1 MLLADSGNLAVMTLL
16 ELSAAFDSVDH
27 TTLLRQLQTSY
38 GLCGT
43 VLNWFTSYLT
53 GRMQYVPTMAS
64 SSASCADRSS
74 MFCTPPTCC
83 LWYKVT
89 AWHHTPMSM
98 IHNLQRRISCNCSDD
113 GSACIVIK
121 RLQLD
126 QNDTEVFWWSSV
138 HRQYQIPASS
148 VQLGSTSV
156 QPVLTVRNLGVRL
169 EHIELLTCIFTV
181 ICTTNIWTFYCLRFQ
196 SLGGLS
202 QRETTPY
209 DFTV

>member
-16 ELSAAFDSVDH
+16 DLSAAFDSVDH

-43 VLNWFTSYLT
+43 VLNWLTSYLT

-98 IHNLQRRISCNCSDD
+98 IHRL
-113 GSACIVIK
+113 CICQPSETDI
-121 RLQLD
+121 LQLLGRRFSMHSD
-126 QNDTEVFWWSSV
+126 KETAVGPKWHGSILVFVCASLDTGQFRPTWQHICSASVDCQEPWSPPWT
-138 HRQYQIPASS
+138 HW
-148 VQLGSTSV
+148 
-156 QPVLTVRNLGVRL
+156 
-169 EHIELLTCIFTV
+169 
-181 ICTTNIWTFYCLRFQ
+181 TTNMHFHCHMY
-196 SLGGLS
+196 
-202 QRETTPY
+202 Y
-209 DFTV
+209 

>member
-83 LWYKVT
+83 L
-89 AWHHTPMSM
+89 
-98 IHNLQRRISCNCSDD
+98 
-113 GSACIVIK
+113 
-121 RLQLD
+121 
-126 QNDTEVFWWSSV
+126 
-138 HRQYQIPASS
+138 
-148 VQLGSTSV
+148 
-156 QPVLTVRNLGVRL
+156 
-169 EHIELLTCIFTV
+169 
-181 ICTTNIWTFYCLRFQ
+181 
-196 SLGGLS
+196 
-202 QRETTPY
+202 
-209 DFTV
+209 